1 MPTVVGVKLR
11 FAPRVLSFDP
21 SGTEPAK
28 GDFVIVETERGTE
41 IGEVFEEAHE
51 VGKGEVSSSLKPVLR
66 IADESDLAHEA
77 ELVAEERA
85 AMPVFRE
92 LVEKH
97 KLDMKPVAAEF
108 LFGDDKVVFYFS
120 AEERVDFREL
130 VRDLASRFR
139 QRIDMRQ
146 VGVRDEARMVGG
158 IGHCGQ
164 QLCCD
169 RFSGDFQPVSIRMA
183 KEQDLPLNPL
193 KISGLCGRLMCC
205 LRYEYDA
212 YKDYKS
218 RAPKKGAMIETPLGE
233 GKVVD
238 LNTPREM
245 VTVRIPEAGNMT
257 VPLSIMECGSGKG
270 CPCCIKREALEQSD
284 VVLPASMSAMLE
296 RDDSAEAMP
305 VSRPARQ
312 ERGARSERPER
323 DRNDRS
329 KRGGGKPR
337 EQQAAKPAATQD
349 AGKATEK
356 GKAGEADKATEAKPK
371 APSSGRRR
379 RRRRSGGGGSAGAEG
394 GTS

>member
-11 FAPRVLSFDP
+11 FAPKVLWFDP
-21 SGTEPAK
+21 SGTTPAR
-28 GDFVIVETERGTE
+28 GQSVIVETERGIE
-41 IGEVFEEAHE
+41 FGEVYEEAHE
-51 VGKGEVSSSLKPVLR
+51 VAKSELAAPLKPVLR
-66 IADESDLAHEA
+66 IADEQDIAHEY
-77 ELVAEERA
+77 ELIDEERA

-108 LFGDDKVVFYFS
+108 LFGDDKIVFYFS

-218 RAPKKGAMIETPLGE
+218 RAPKRGAMIETPLGE
-233 GKVVD
+233 GKVVE
-238 LNTPREM
+238 LNTPRET
-245 VTVRIPEAGNMT
+245 VTIRIPEAGNMT
-257 VPLSIMECGSGKG
+257 VPLGVMECGSGKG
-270 CPCCIKREALEQSD
+270 CPCCVKREALEEAG
-284 VVLPASMSAMLE
+284 VVLPASMSAQLE
-296 RDDSAEAMP
+296 RDLVAEEKPA
-305 VSRPARQ
+305 RPARQ
-312 ERGARSERPER
+312 ERQPRPER
-323 DRNDRS
+323 SAKERPDR
-329 KRGGGKPR
+329 KRGGKPR
-337 EQQAAKPAATQD
+337 EQQQAPKAAAKQD
-349 AGKATEK
+349 AGKAPD
-356 GKAGEADKATEAKPK
+356 AQAAQEAKPK

-379 RRRRSGGGGSAGAEG
+379 RRRRSGGGGSASTEG
-394 GTS
+394 GAS

>member
-1 MPTVVGVKLR
+1 
-11 FAPRVLSFDP
+11 VLSFDP
-21 SGTEPAK
+21 RGAEPLK
-28 GDFVIVETERGTE
+28 GQFVIVETERGTE

-51 VGKGEVSSSLKPVLR
+51 VGKGEVPSVLKPVLR
-66 IADESDLAHEA
+66 IADDADLAHES
-77 ELVAEERA
+77 ELLAQERA

-270 CPCCIKREALEQSD
+270 CPCCIKREALEESD

-296 RDDSAEAMP
+296 RDESAEAMP
-305 VSRPARQ
+305 VARPARQ
-312 ERGARSERPER
+312 DRGRSERPER

-337 EQQAAKPAATQD
+337 EQQAPKPAAAKDAGGTKE
-349 AGKATEK
+349 AGKATD
-356 GKAGEADKATEAKPK
+356 ADKAQEAKPK

-379 RRRRSGGGGSAGAEG
+379 RRRRSGGNGSAGTEG
-394 GTS
+394 GAS

>member
-11 FAPRVLSFDP
+11 FAPRVLWFDP
-21 SGTEPAK
+21 SGTEPLK
-28 GDFVIVETERGTE
+28 GAQVIVETERGTE
-41 IGEVFEEAHE
+41 IGEIVEEAHE
-51 VGKGEVSSSLKPVLR
+51 VGKGELAAPLKPVVR
-66 IADESDLAHEA
+66 IADETDLAHA
-77 ELVAEERA
+77 AALMDDERA

-158 IGHCGQ
+158 LGHCGQ

-218 RAPKKGAMIETPLGE
+218 RAPKRGAMIETPLGE
-233 GKVVD
+233 GKVVE
-238 LNTPREM
+238 LNTPRET

-257 VPLSIMECGSGKG
+257 VPLSVMECGSGKG
-270 CPCCIKREALEQSD
+270 CPCCIKREALEESG
-284 VVLPASMSAMLE
+284 VVLPASISAQLE
-296 RDDSAEAMP
+296 RDTTAEEA
-305 VSRPARQ
+305 PARKPRQ
-312 ERGARSERPER
+312 ERSERPER
-323 DRNDRS
+323 GGRSDRS
-329 KRGGGKPR
+329 AKDRPDRKRGGKPR
-337 EQQAAKPAATQD
+337 EQQAPKADAAQ
-349 AGKATEK
+349 K
-356 GKAGEADKATEAKPK
+356 DKASEAPKAADAKPK
-371 APSSGRRR
+371 APGTGRRR
-379 RRRRSGGGGSAGAEG
+379 RRRRSGGGGESAGTDG
-394 GTS
+394 GAS

>member
-1 MPTVVGVKLR
+1 LPTVVGVKLR

-21 SGTEPAK
+21 RGAEPLK
-28 GDFVIVETERGTE
+28 GQFVIVETERGTE

-51 VGKGEVSSSLKPVLR
+51 VGRGEVSSSLKPVLR
-66 IADESDLAHEA
+66 IADETDLAHQASIVE
-77 ELVAEERA
+77 EERA

-108 LFGDDKVVFYFS
+108 LFSDDKLVFYFS

-158 IGHCGQ
+158 LGHCGQ

-284 VVLPASMSAMLE
+284 VVLPASMSSMLE
-296 RDDSAEAMP
+296 RDPDGEDKP
-305 VSRPARQ
+305 VRAPRP
-312 ERGARSERPER
+312 ERGGRSERPEKE
-323 DRNDRS
+323 RS
-329 KRGGGKPR
+329 ERKRGGKPR
-337 EQQAAKPAATQD
+337 EQQAAKPPVKQD
-349 AGKATEK
+349 ASKASDK
-356 GKAGEADKATEAKPK
+356 GTAGEADKAAEAKPK

-379 RRRRSGGGGSAGAEG
+379 RRRRSGGGPSAGAEG
-394 GTS
+394 GASS